1 MRVHLPKAQRAKLEV
16 LRLQAGVLGNPC
28 QHARAEF
35 VAVVE
40 GENEVGSTFA
50 GQGAM

>member
-1 MRVHLPKAQRAKLEV
+1 MRVHLPTAQRATPEV
-16 LRLQAGVLGNPC
+16 LRLQAGVLGDPC

-40 GENEVGSTFA
+40 GENEVGPAFA
-50 GQGAM
+50 SQRAM